1 MASRLTF
8 YLNMVTKLQP
18 AKAVPKIWNYLKYRC
33 QPRKPIASISRNSPQ
48 IASLLLTKR
57 CNMSCSFCNAANFMH
72 DHSSTWQ
79 ESEADLAKVQKIFEN
94 PLFSRALLVDLLGG
108 EPMLVKELVPIVA
121 FLAGRGHL
129 TNLKTNGLL
138 LADRIA
144 DLKKAGISRISVSV
158 YEANRAA
165 LEKDLPR
172 INKIYP
178 VHTNTVLLRKDV
190 ESAPEKLVETVRFLK
205 ESGCLDLRFW
215 MYRPM
220 GEHPDPAEV
229 LFDTDPAYLAFRS
242 MVEQAAPG
250 FCFWPPPT
258 VMGPIKKLCPQ
269 LWQRTGC
276 DMQGNMGICCGID
289 TMLSGPGGNLFEG
302 DPDTIF
308 NHPTVV
314 RMREQLLDPQSE
326 PPEVCKNCNLLGDPG
341 W

>member
-1 MASRLTF
+1 M
-8 YLNMVTKLQP
+8 
-18 AKAVPKIWNYLKYRC
+18 
-33 QPRKPIASISRNSPQ
+33 KPI
-48 IASLLLTKR
+48 
-57 CNMSCSFCNAANFMH
+57 
-72 DHSSTWQ
+72 
-79 ESEADLAKVQKIFEN
+79 
-94 PLFSRALLVDLLGG
+94 
-108 EPMLVKELVPIVA
+108 
-121 FLAGRGHL
+121 
-129 TNLKTNGLL
+129 GLPW
-138 LADRIA
+138 R
-144 DLKKAGISRISVSV
+144 RISPESIK
-158 YEANRAA
+158 YT
-165 LEKDLPR
+165 LW
-172 INKIYP
+172 
-178 VHTNTVLLRKDV
+178 HTNTVLLRKDV